1 MRAKIGPLDTMFT
14 ARVLPL
20 WFHILLE
27 VKRIIICLFIH
38 VSFIC
43 AEQRNLQS
51 RGRTS
56 WLLARNVRVHFHRHH
71 GEVFPEGRQ
80 MEDEI
85 QKEEEEDS
93 TDF

>member
-1 MRAKIGPLDTMFT
+1 MKFEAS
-14 ARVLPL
+14 VLPL
-20 WFHILLE
+20 WLHILHE
-27 VKRIIICLFIH
+27 VNRIIIHLIIH

-56 WLLARNVRVHFHRHH
+56 GLLARNLRVHFHRHH

-80 MEDEI
+80 MEEEI
-85 QKEEEEDS
+85 QKEEGEKS

>member
-1 MRAKIGPLDTMFT
+1 MDFNADNSRKRDYKDGSSPKAI
-14 ARVLPL
+14 RVDQ
-20 WFHILLE
+20 
-27 VKRIIICLFIH
+27 H
-38 VSFIC
+38 VPKNSTT

-56 WLLARNVRVHFHRHH
+56 GLLARNLRVHFHRHH

-80 MEDEI
+80 MEQDI
-85 QKEEEEDS
+85 QREEGEES